1 MISALHQQHCLT
13 PEQGLERLSRAEILD
28 TLRHV
33 PQWRLAADELQLERQ
48 FRFKDYYHTLAFVN
62 AVAWIAHQQDH
73 HPEMVVS
80 YNRCQVR
87 FTTHAVSGIS
97 VNDFICAAW
106 IDQLHDALASAP
118 PHSNQLTH

>member
-1 MISALHQQHCLT
+1 MSALHQQHCLT
-13 PEQGLERLSRAEILD
+13 AEQGLERLTRTEVLD
-28 TLRHV
+28 TLRQV

-48 FRFKDYYHTLAFVN
+48 FRFKDYYQTLAFVN

-73 HPEMVVS
+73 HPELVVN
-80 YNRCQVR
+80 YNHCQVR
-87 FTTHAVSGIS
+87 STTHAVSGIS

-118 PHSNQLTH
+118 PHSNHITH